1 MERQRYLRT
10 VNEDAED
17 NGLHS
22 AAHRY
27 SNSEDEGQEEADA
40 RQEYEPPSRRTS
52 ARRPASATSRTP
64 LVSRPVSA
72 PKERPT
78 SAPSKTSRK
87 SGGVNLSNVPQNAW
101 SGGARSAAGSKSPYN
116 PTAAYTAP
124 RKKLSV
130 NVSSLLQREKES
142 LAEEVVSL
150 RRKLHDIEDVHL
162 RTCTEN
168 RRITADLQ
176 RTEQMLSQLEA
187 EHSACSRGFDQLVSG
202 GKSAAHVAEGPS
214 NASLVRKLKSALK
227 DQKSLNADLE
237 AELMRVKSSSRATR
251 VSELEAEKLTYLAE
265 TKRLTKLLSR
275 KQHVTSPEKVAVVF
289 GDEEPPP
296 TARSSASPQAS
307 PRVPAAEQS
316 TEQIYKAPQVLV
328 SHVDTGRS
336 VTKVSKSGL
345 ETKELKRRIKEMDKS
360 HRALHDQAAGMR
372 AHLEEVENKLARAQ
386 AAVAANKTA
395 SAKAKMAQAQV
406 TQLQEEVKGLQGEL
420 AYIQKHPPAP
430 ATSEKDKELLELRD
444 RQERLE
450 QQRHALKAALKA
462 RDEDVLKLQQEVENA
477 GAKPSIA
484 ADSKIVEKHRQAV
497 LHMREELALQEEE
510 LMHCRN
516 QVRRIRRE
524 RSLPVHQPS
533 VPPSPKRP
541 ASPSNLQP
549 FRPPSPSEQ
558 PPLLAN
564 PPIPSRGSSTA
575 MPATSPLVSSSAP
588 VQTAA
593 PTSAPAPSAAPVPDP
608 SPAVAAP
615 PTSSAFGGST
625 FISSIG
631 KPLLSSTTPPLLPNP
646 SNSLLSGT
654 SDTAAMPPSPPPPSS
669 PPPDPVPPSPPPPAS
684 SSPPLPTSTPP
695 LPEVP
700 PQPAQFAASP
710 PAPEAEAAA
719 PDLPEDPPAAA
730 SGEPENSAPLSPEAS
745 ALPPSVHDDPDGDL
759 DGDLDEDDLGID
771 DLGPEPHFEG
781 EDTEP
786 LDVEPEP
793 ALDTGDLSGGEGSF
807 IGSDEGSLP
816 DELDM
821 SDMM

>member
-10 VNEDAED
+10 VNEDTED

-27 SNSEDEGQEEADA
+27 SNSEDDGQEEPDA
-40 RQEYEPPSRRTS
+40 RQSCTDPNEGLYPMRM
-52 ARRPASATSRTP
+52 
-64 LVSRPVSA
+64 RPVSA

-87 SGGVNLSNVPQNAW
+87 SGGVNLSSVPTVMYVVVLPGEG
-101 SGGARSAAGSKSPYN
+101 STEGKTSAGSTTGYLTEDVARLLAQCAPECLEWGSPK
-116 PTAAYTAP
+116 
-124 RKKLSV
+124 RRRLQLSV
-130 NVSSLLQREKES
+130 NVSSLLHRDKEA

-168 RRITADLQ
+168 RRITTDLQ

-187 EHSACSRGFDQLVSG
+187 EHSACSRGFDQLIPGSKNSV
-202 GKSAAHVAEGPS
+202 HVADGPS

-237 AELMRVKSSSRATR
+237 AELMRVN
-251 VSELEAEKLTYLAE
+251 ELEAEKLTYLAE

-275 KQHVTSPEKVAVVF
+275 KQHAASPEKGAVVF
-289 GDEEPPP
+289 DDEEPPP

-336 VTKVSKSGL
+336 VTKVSKSGM

-386 AAVAANKTA
+386 ASVAANKTA

-420 AYIQKHPPAP
+420 AYIQKHPPVP
-430 ATSEKDKELLELRD
+430 TTSGKDKEMQELRD

-477 GAKPSIA
+477 GAKPSTA
-484 ADSKIVEKHRQAV
+484 ADPKIVEKHRQAV

-516 QVRRIRRE
+516 QVPVT
-524 RSLPVHQPS
+524 RS
-533 VPPSPKRP
+533 
-541 ASPSNLQP
+541 AGIGGLQP
-549 FRPPSPSEQ
+549 
-558 PPLLAN
+558 
-564 PPIPSRGSSTA
+564 
-575 MPATSPLVSSSAP
+575 
-588 VQTAA
+588 
-593 PTSAPAPSAAPVPDP
+593 
-608 SPAVAAP
+608 
-615 PTSSAFGGST
+615 
-625 FISSIG
+625 
-631 KPLLSSTTPPLLPNP
+631 
-646 SNSLLSGT
+646 
-654 SDTAAMPPSPPPPSS
+654 
-669 PPPDPVPPSPPPPAS
+669 
-684 SSPPLPTSTPP
+684 
-695 LPEVP
+695 
-700 PQPAQFAASP
+700 AASP

-719 PDLPEDPPAAA
+719 PDLPEAAPAAA
-730 SGEPENSAPLSPEAS
+730 SGEPKSSVPLSPEAS
-745 ALPPSVHDDPDGDL
+745 ALPPSAHDAPDGDL
-759 DGDLDEDDLGID
+759 DGDLDEDDLGMD
-771 DLGPEPHFEG
+771 DDLLDGDLGPEPQFEG
-781 EDTEP
+781 EDTDP
-786 LDVEPEP
+786 LDAEPEP

-816 DELDM
+816 
-821 SDMM
+821 

>member
-10 VNEDAED
+10 VNEDTED

-27 SNSEDEGQEEADA
+27 SNSEDDGQEEPDA

-64 LVSRPVSA
+64 VVSRPVSA

-87 SGGVNLSNVPQNAW
+87 SGGVNLSSVPQNAW

-130 NVSSLLQREKES
+130 NVSSLLHRDKEA

-168 RRITADLQ
+168 RRITTDLQ

-187 EHSACSRGFDQLVSG
+187 EHSACSRGFDQLIPGSKNSV
-202 GKSAAHVAEGPS
+202 HVADGPS

-275 KQHVTSPEKVAVVF
+275 KQHAASPEKGAVVF
-289 GDEEPPP
+289 DDEEPPP

-336 VTKVSKSGL
+336 VTKVSKSGM

-386 AAVAANKTA
+386 ASVAANKTA

-420 AYIQKHPPAP
+420 AYIQKHPPVP
-430 ATSEKDKELLELRD
+430 TTSGKDKEMQELRD

-477 GAKPSIA
+477 GAKPSTA
-484 ADSKIVEKHRQAV
+484 ADPKIVEKHRQAV

-524 RSLPVHQPS
+524 RSLPVHQPA
-533 VPPSPKRP
+533 VPPSQAPGL
-541 ASPSNLQP
+541 AQQP
-549 FRPPSPSEQ
+549 TAVPPPFA
-558 PPLLAN
+558 L
-564 PPIPSRGSSTA
+564 G
-575 MPATSPLVSSSAP
+575 
-588 VQTAA
+588 AA
-593 PTSAPAPSAAPVPDP
+593 PPPCQSTHSIPRFFHCHACHSSPDPAPAL
-608 SPAVAAP
+608 AAP

-625 FISSIG
+625 FMSSMG
-631 KPLLSSTTPPLLPNP
+631 KPLLSSTTPSLLSNP
-646 SNSLLSGT
+646 STSLLSGT
-654 SDTAAMPPSPPPPSS
+654 SSTAATPPSPPAPSS
-669 PPPDPVPPSPPPPAS
+669 PRRTQLHLPATTCQLFPPP
-684 SSPPLPTSTPP
+684 PTSTPP
-695 LPEVP
+695 LPEVSP
-700 PQPAQFAASP
+700 EPAAQPAASP

-719 PDLPEDPPAAA
+719 PDLPEAAPAAA
-730 SGEPENSAPLSPEAS
+730 SGEPKSSVPLSPEAS
-745 ALPPSVHDDPDGDL
+745 ALPPSAHDAPDGDL
-759 DGDLDEDDLGID
+759 DGDLDEDDLGMD
-771 DLGPEPHFEG
+771 DDLLDGDLGPEPQFEG
-781 EDTEP
+781 EDTDP
-786 LDVEPEP
+786 LDAEPEP